1 MRIAAARRGKGGN
14 DAAVRLLK
22 RCRFVLVPL
31 LAMIAGGC
39 GPKSAAF
46 QAYMQ
51 PELAYL
57 RDQPYTRLYVE
68 VDVMEGVEVPAE
80 WLDELEAF
88 LARYCRKPD
97 GITVVR
103 DEPVP
108 ASAVVDLPMGLVTV
122 LCTDGPP
129 VDDTGRPAYL
139 HVVFY
144 DSNKWPRQQARPPH
158 VYGTC
163 PTAIVCDIDSVFRT
177 FGGQAAGSVLK
188 HEAGHVLGLSR
199 SPEHGDGVHCRN
211 PGCLMR
217 PTPGI
222 GTQIGLLFR
231 VPWKGRLCDA
241 CEHDLEASLSH
252 ASPENLSFLGPFLVR
267 HEDEYDVIRLP
278 NYDMLAI
285 GPMEKAYDWQTML
298 ARAKE
303 TIRRGFAEGTARQ
316 TVTRGRFK
324 GMGTW
329 RTMAPSAGN
338 APGTDRFRAI
348 LARAAQDPCPQIR
361 KYAQRLLSQS
371 AGEEAEKGRFP

>member
-14 DAAVRLLK
+14 DAAVRLLQ

-31 LAMIAGGC
+31 LATVACGC
-39 GPKSAAF
+39 APKSAVLP
-46 QAYMQ
+46 AYVQ
-51 PELAYL
+51 PELLYL
-57 RDQPYTRLYVE
+57 RDRPYTRLYVE
-68 VDVMEGVEVPAE
+68 VDVMEGVEVPQE
-80 WLDELEAF
+80 WVDELEAF
-88 LARYCRKPD
+88 LVRHCSKPD
-97 GITVVR
+97 GVTIVR

-108 ASAVVDLPMGLVTV
+108 AAAVVDLPMGLVAV

-129 VDDTGRPAYL
+129 MDAGQPAYL

-144 DSNKWPRQQARPPH
+144 DSSRWPRQRSWPPH

-177 FGGQAAGSVLK
+177 FGGKAAGSALK

-199 SPEHGDGVHCRN
+199 SSEHGDGAHCRN
-211 PGCLMR
+211 SGCLMR

-241 CEHDLEASLSH
+241 CERDLEASLSH
-252 ASPENLSFLGPFLVR
+252 VSPENLSFSGPFLVR
-267 HEDEYDVIRLP
+267 HEDEYDAIRLP
-278 NYDMLAI
+278 SYDMLVIEPLQA
-285 GPMEKAYDWQTML
+285 AYNWRTILTQ
-298 ARAKE
+298 AKE
-303 TIRRGFAEGTARQ
+303 TIRKSFDNGTARQ
-316 TVTRGRFK
+316 TAARGRFK

-329 RTMAPSAGN
+329 RTMVYPTDA

-348 LARAAQDPCPQIR
+348 LAGAAQDPCPQIR
-361 KYAQRLLSQS
+361 QYAQRLLKQY
-371 AGEEAEKGRFP
+371 AGEDAEKERFP